1 MEQPLKQ
8 RMIGATII
16 IALAV
21 IFVPMLI
28 GQKPT
33 DPEAISIE
41 IPEPPAE
48 IDLGISPLPELSNN
62 GLAEVKI
69 NKDKSVVITKPS
81 IPKPPKK
88 APVKGLTSWVV
99 QVGSFESKENS
110 ESLVAGTLKKAGFT
124 AFVDPGTSN
133 KTEIYRV
140 KIGPELSKEKADKLA
155 ITIKEKQKLTKAIVV
170 QYP

>member
-1 MEQPLKQ
+1 M
-8 RMIGATII
+8 
-16 IALAV
+16 
-21 IFVPMLI
+21 
-28 GQKPT
+28 
-33 DPEAISIE
+33 
-41 IPEPPAE
+41 
-48 IDLGISPLPELSNN
+48 PELSNN

-88 APVKGLTSWVV
+88 APVKALTSWVV
-99 QVGSFESKENS
+99 QVGSFSDQKNADA
-110 ESLVAGTLKKAGFT
+110 LATTLKKAGFT

-140 KIGPELSKEKADKLA
+140 RIGPELSKEKADKLA
-155 ITIKEKQKLTKAIVV
+155 VVVKEKQKLTKAIVV

>member
-48 IDLGISPLPELSNN
+48 IELGITPLPELSNN

-88 APVKGLTSWVV
+88 APVKALTSWVV
-99 QVGSFESKENS
+99 QVGSFSDQKNADA
-110 ESLVAGTLKKAGFT
+110 LATTLKKAGFT

-140 KIGPELSKEKADKLA
+140 RIGPELSKEKADKLA
-155 ITIKEKQKLTKAIVV
+155 VVVKEKQKLTKAIVV

>member
-21 IFVPMLI
+21 IFVPMFI

-48 IDLGISPLPELSNN
+48 IETGITALPELNNN

-69 NKDKSVVITKPS
+69 NKDKKVVITKPA

-88 APVKGLTSWVV
+88 APVEGLKSWVV
-99 QVGSFESKENS
+99 QVGSFSDQKN
-110 ESLVAGTLKKAGFT
+110 ADAFATTLKKAGFT
-124 AFVDPGTSN
+124 AFVDPGKSN
-133 KTEIYRV
+133 NSDIFRV

-155 ITIKEKQKLTKAIVV
+155 ITVKAKQKLTKAIVV
-170 QYP
+170 QHP

>member
-33 DPEAISIE
+33 NPEAISIE

-48 IDLGISPLPELSNN
+48 IDLGITPLPELSNN

-99 QVGSFESKENS
+99 QVGSFSDKKNADA
-110 ESLVAGTLKKAGFT
+110 LAATLKKAGFT
-124 AFVDPGTSN
+124 AFVDPGTNN